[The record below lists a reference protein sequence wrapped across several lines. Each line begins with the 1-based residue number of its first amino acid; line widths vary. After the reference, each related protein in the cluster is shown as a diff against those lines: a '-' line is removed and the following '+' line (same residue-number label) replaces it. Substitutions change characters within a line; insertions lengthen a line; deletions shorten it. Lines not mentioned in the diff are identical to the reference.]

1 MSTSYPISKDGLQFE
16 PFWLCEKTDN
26 AQLPVPVD
34 QIKKEKEVEEAMPVV
49 PATTTTPL
57 QINQTYIV
65 ARTTVTAEP
74 TGTPKKN
81 SVNRLSLTKSGSP
94 RVVLS
99 PVIIR
104 AEAAI
109 STDHILHSPETEF
122 APPKPRSSSSTSSA
136 VANTAQVAQRP
147 QTARRSQPLPRK
159 KSNSKVCPS
168 SSKGSDDELP
178 EAGSTSSSSEWR
190 LSEPSAS
197 NESVASDQELRSTR
211 TSARKESRPALAPVA
226 SRTRRKTAS
235 VEAVASPTSATD
247 SETDFQPVSKKRRT
261 RQTPS
266 SPVRSAP
273 ETNAEEETADSVRK
287 TTTKRKLS
295 MVDSVQGVNRSPKT
309 KRQFVESV
317 DEMLKT
323 VPPAVEKLKQNSDR
337 LHLCQSTAS
346 HALVLDRF
354 LGRVLRSH
362 DPLLVPLNVETSAN
376 QVNSSSRAVIRN
388 PKRT

>member
-136 VANTAQVAQRP
+136 VANTAQA
-147 QTARRSQPLPRK
+147 
-159 KSNSKVCPS
+159 
-168 SSKGSDDELP
+168 
-178 EAGSTSSSSEWR
+178 AGVRGTGNCVLAECS
-190 LSEPSAS
+190 LHLGSEP
-197 NESVASDQELRSTR
+197 T
-211 TSARKESRPALAPVA
+211 
-226 SRTRRKTAS
+226 
-235 VEAVASPTSATD
+235 
-247 SETDFQPVSKKRRT
+247 
-261 RQTPS
+261 
-266 SPVRSAP
+266 
-273 ETNAEEETADSVRK
+273 
-287 TTTKRKLS
+287 
-295 MVDSVQGVNRSPKT
+295 
-309 KRQFVESV
+309 
-317 DEMLKT
+317 
-323 VPPAVEKLKQNSDR
+323 
-337 LHLCQSTAS
+337 
-346 HALVLDRF
+346 
-354 LGRVLRSH
+354 LG
-362 DPLLVPLNVETSAN
+362 NG
-376 QVNSSSRAVIRN
+376 
-388 PKRT
+388 